1 MFRGDPVY
9 ALVVAAGESRRM
21 AGQDKIFAL
30 LAGVPVL
37 ARTVET
43 LLTSPWI
50 DQVVV
55 VLRAERLAA
64 GQELAAERHWGRR
77 VAFCAGGKRRQDS
90 VRLGLDQIA
99 GDGWVLV
106 HDGAR
111 PFFSPQLVER
121 GLEAAL
127 ETGAAI
133 PGIPV
138 PDTIKRVSPDG
149 RVEETVPREMLRAVQ
164 TPQVFQ
170 LELLR
175 EAHRRLAES
184 EQPFTDDAA
193 LLEALGHK
201 VVVFP
206 GEADNVKVTTPT
218 DLRRAEARARAPYEE
233 EAMSEVRVGIGYDIH
248 RLRAGRRLVL
258 GGVEIPSP
266 RGLVGHSD
274 ADVLAHAVMDA
285 LLGTA
290 GLGDI
295 GTHFPP
301 SDPAFKD
308 ANSMELLARV
318 RSLLDGAGWQPRQ
331 VSAVLVAE
339 RPRLAAYVSAMR
351 TNVAAALGVP
361 VDAVSVQVTTNE
373 RIGALGRGEG
383 IAAWATAVARKRVE
397 EHSVR

>member
-1 MFRGDPVY
+1 MFRGEPVH

-43 LLTSPWI
+43 LLASSWV

-64 GQELAAERHWGRR
+64 GHELAAERHWSRR
-77 VAFCAGGKRRQDS
+77 VVFCAGGERRQDS
-90 VRLGLDQIA
+90 VRLGLDEI
-99 GDGWVLV
+99 GGEGWILV

-111 PFFSPQLVER
+111 PFFSTQLVER
-121 GLEAAL
+121 GLEAARA
-127 ETGAAI
+127 TGAAI
-133 PGIPV
+133 PGVPV
-138 PDTIKRVSPDG
+138 SDTIKRVSADG
-149 RVEETVPREMLRAVQ
+149 RVEETVSREALRAVQ
-164 TPQVFQ
+164 TPQVFR
-170 LELLR
+170 LGLLR
-175 EAHRRLAES
+175 AVHRQLAQS
-184 EQPFTDDAA
+184 GQAFTDDAA
-193 LLEALGHK
+193 MLESQGHE

-206 GEADNVKVTTPT
+206 GEAGNYKVTTPE
-218 DLRRAEARARAPYEE
+218 DLRRAEALYQEG
-233 EAMSEVRVGIGYDIH
+233 AMNEVRVGIGYDIH
-248 RLRAGRRLVL
+248 RLRVGRRLVL

-274 ADVLAHAVMDA
+274 ADVLTHAVMDA

-301 SDPAFKD
+301 ADPAYQD
-308 ANSMELLARV
+308 ANSMELLVRV
-318 RSLLDGAGWQPRQ
+318 RTLLAGAGWQPRQ

-351 TNVAAALGVP
+351 ANLAAALEVP

-383 IAAWATAVARKRVE
+383 IAAWATAVAQKRME
-397 EHSVR
+397 EHNVR